1 MRVPDHSVRIDDDI
15 VRLDFFAGKI
25 VFGDDDLGCPSA
37 RAWKALELERMFRSF
52 AQIDAGEVV
61 GEFLLCAGGHRRAT
75 GGAHKPLRL
84 QHPCPPAITSPA
96 RAHLSES
103 ARALS

>member
-25 VFGDDDLGCPSA
+25 VFGDDDLGRPSA
-37 RAWKALELERMFRSF
+37 RARKALEFKGTLRAF

-61 GEFLLCAGGHRRAT
+61 GEFLLRSGGYRRAT
-75 GGAHKPLRL
+75 VSADKPLRL
-84 QHPCPPAITSPA
+84 QVRCPRVIAPHAFEHFEEIGSG
-96 RAHLSES
+96 
-103 ARALS
+103 